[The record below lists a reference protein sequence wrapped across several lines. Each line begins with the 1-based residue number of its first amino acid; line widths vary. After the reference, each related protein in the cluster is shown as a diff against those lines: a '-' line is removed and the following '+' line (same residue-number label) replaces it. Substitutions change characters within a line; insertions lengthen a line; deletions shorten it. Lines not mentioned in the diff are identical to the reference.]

1 MSLGIYP
8 DIAIFGKALG
18 NGYAITAIIGK
29 KEIMEASQKSFI
41 SSTFWTERIG
51 PTAALATIQYMEK
64 NQTWKEIKK
73 IGSNIQKNWIRLAK
87 KNKLNIKI
95 NGIPSLTNFVF
106 QYPDHKSY
114 KTLITQEM
122 LLSNILVQV
131 KIDSK

>member
-1 MSLGIYP
+1 M
-8 DIAIFGKALG
+8 K
-18 NGYAITAIIGK
+18 
-29 KEIMEASQKSFI
+29 
-41 SSTFWTERIG
+41 
-51 PTAALATIQYMEK
+51 K

-106 QYPDHKSY
+106 QYPNHQNY

-122 LLSNILVQV
+122 LLSNILASNSIYPCIDHKE
-131 KIDSK
+131 KILRVYYKNLDKVFKLIKKCEDGYDLSKYLRSLSSTKEFKRLN